1 MTAALVLSPVPRPSA
16 MPAAMATTFLR
27 APASSHPTTSVLRY
41 TRNQSVES
49 SSWRSAPTS
58 SSAVASTD
66 AAAWPSRISRARF
79 GPVRAATGWPG
90 ATSAITCGHAQ
101 AACPARSPWP
111 GSRGGP
117 RGEVRGQG
125 RRPPLACRRSA
136 PPPARRRRGPTT
148 AASSAETTTRRSR
161 TAPGRRRLVRAEA
174 SSAARSGSRAH
185 NDTSARSARVWA
197 IVVPQLP
204 APTTA
209 IVRRSPV
216 MPAP

>member
-41 TRNQSVES
+41 TRNQSDES
-49 SSWRSAPTS
+49 SSWRSVPTS

-90 ATSAITCGHAQ
+90 ATSPITWVIRR
-101 AACPARSPWP
+101 PVP
-111 GSRGGP
+111 GSK
-117 RGEVRGQG
+117 
-125 RRPPLACRRSA
+125 PLARLTRGTPGARCGARAETTARMPTVGTATSTTSA
-136 PPPARRRRGPTT
+136 GPTT

-161 TAPGRRRLVRAEA
+161 TAPGRRGLVRADA
-174 SSAARSGSRAH
+174 SSAATPGSRAH
-185 NDTSARSARVWA
+185 NDTSARSASVWA